1 MDRMAVGKQ
10 GEDFTCAYLARN
22 GKKIL
27 CRNYRAK
34 KGEID
39 IIVRDG
45 DTVAFVEVKTR
56 TGSAYGTPGEAV
68 TYRKQQ
74 MIAQTARWYLAQ
86 NKLFDMN
93 ARFDVAEVYV
103 RTDGMRM
110 NYIKNAFG
118 I

>member
-1 MDRMAVGKQ
+1 MDKLELGKK
-10 GEDFTCAYLARN
+10 GEDFTCTHLLSA

-39 IIVRDG
+39 IVVHDG
-45 DTVAFVEVKTR
+45 DTIVFVEVKTR
-56 TGSAYGTPGEAV
+56 SGALYGTPGEAV

-74 MIAQTARWYLAQ
+74 MLVQTARWYLAQ
-86 NKLFDMN
+86 NNLFSYN
-93 ARFDVAEVYV
+93 VRFDVAEVFWEN
-103 RTDGMRM
+103 GNMRM
-110 NYIKNAFG
+110 NYIENAFG